1 MTIPE
6 KPQGV
11 IWTDAQWQSIYAT
24 GQDVLVAAAA
34 GSGKTAV
41 LVERIIQKILRDGI
55 DVDRLLVVTFT
66 NLSAREMKH
75 RVDQRIQE
83 ASIADPANAH
93 LKNQRIKIHQ
103 AQIST
108 LHSFCLKLIQ
118 QHYDVL
124 NIDPNFRTSSE
135 AENILLLEQTIDEV
149 IEQHYDILDPAFI
162 ELTEQLSSD
171 RSDDQFRMIIKQLY
185 FFSVANPNPKNWLD
199 QLVTPYEEEA
209 QQAQL
214 IQLLTDLSKVFITA
228 AYDALNKAYDLFSM
242 MDSVDKHL
250 AVIEDERR
258 LMGRVLEGGFI
269 DIPYL
274 TGHEF
279 GARLPNVT
287 AKIKEANEMMVDAL
301 EDAKLQYKKYKSLI
315 DKVKSDYFSREADD
329 LKADMQQL
337 APRVKYLARIVKDVM
352 SEFNRK
358 KRSKNIL
365 DFSDYEHFALQ
376 ILTNEDGSPSE
387 IAESYR
393 QHFQE
398 ILVDEYQDTNRVQ
411 EKILSCIKTGD
422 EHNGNLFMVGDV
434 KQSIYKFRQ
443 ADPSLFIEKYQR
455 FTIDGD
461 GTGRR
466 IDLSQNFRSR
476 KEVLSTT
483 NYIFKHMMDEQVGE
497 VKYDEAA
504 QLYYGAPYDESDHPV
519 NLKVLV
525 EADQEHSDLTGSEQ
539 EAHFIVEQ
547 VKDILEHQKVYDMK
561 TGSYRSATYKDI
573 VILRTQLWTSSQ
585 FTTSL

>member
-228 AYDALNKAYDLFSM
+228 AYDALNK
-242 MDSVDKHL
+242 
-250 AVIEDERR
+250 
-258 LMGRVLEGGFI
+258 
-269 DIPYL
+269 
-274 TGHEF
+274 
-279 GARLPNVT
+279 
-287 AKIKEANEMMVDAL
+287 
-301 EDAKLQYKKYKSLI
+301 
-315 DKVKSDYFSREADD
+315 
-329 LKADMQQL
+329 
-337 APRVKYLARIVKDVM
+337 
-352 SEFNRK
+352 
-358 KRSKNIL
+358 
-365 DFSDYEHFALQ
+365 
-376 ILTNEDGSPSE
+376 
-387 IAESYR
+387 
-393 QHFQE
+393 
-398 ILVDEYQDTNRVQ
+398 
-411 EKILSCIKTGD
+411 
-422 EHNGNLFMVGDV
+422 
-434 KQSIYKFRQ
+434 
-443 ADPSLFIEKYQR
+443 
-455 FTIDGD
+455 
-461 GTGRR
+461 
-466 IDLSQNFRSR
+466 
-476 KEVLSTT
+476 
-483 NYIFKHMMDEQVGE
+483 
-497 VKYDEAA
+497 
-504 QLYYGAPYDESDHPV
+504 
-519 NLKVLV
+519 
-525 EADQEHSDLTGSEQ
+525 
-539 EAHFIVEQ
+539 
-547 VKDILEHQKVYDMK
+547 
-561 TGSYRSATYKDI
+561 
-573 VILRTQLWTSSQ
+573 
-585 FTTSL
+585 